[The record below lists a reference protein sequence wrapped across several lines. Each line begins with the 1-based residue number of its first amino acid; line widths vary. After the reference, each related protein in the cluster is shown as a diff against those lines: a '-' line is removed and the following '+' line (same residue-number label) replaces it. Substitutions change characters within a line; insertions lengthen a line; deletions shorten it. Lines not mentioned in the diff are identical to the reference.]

1 MKEATIMTHT
11 VRARTAVALLGLA
24 LFAVACGTGTTSTVP
39 SSAASEQPAP
49 SATVATTPAP
59 SVAPTAVTLLNDFL
73 VSGWHAPM
81 YAGVAKGFF
90 ADQGLKVT
98 IEPGQGSVDGA
109 TKVAAGAADFAQIDA
124 VSAMNAMA
132 NGGDLLL
139 VGVIDQAFPG
149 GLCYLPDRT
158 TINGFGDLMGLRIG
172 SSEGDAY
179 MVPLPG
185 LIEKAGFDPNGF
197 DHIIMTPANYTA
209 ALFTDQ
215 IDAYAC
221 SRATFI
227 PGQAAA
233 TAEGLELAM
242 FRYADTGFQPIGHTL
257 VVNGALVRDNPDL
270 VQRFVDAWAYSAV
283 WAWANPDET
292 MDLFLDANPAI
303 DPDIARAAFLD
314 REKSYAAGDE
324 FFTFNEEKVNATVEF
339 LNSAYDTDLKP
350 ADVYDP
356 QFVNALPDAIKH
368 GQLP

>member
-1 MKEATIMTHT
+1 MIHII
-11 VRARTAVALLGLA
+11 RARTVVALLGLA
-24 LFAVACGTGTTSTVP
+24 LLVAACGTGTPSAAPSAATST
-39 SSAASEQPAP
+39 AASEQEAP
-49 SATVATTPAP
+49 SATTEPTPSP
-59 SVAPTAVTLLNDFL
+59 SVAPTAVTVLNDFL

-90 ADQGLKVT
+90 ADRGLDVT
-98 IEPGQGSVDGA
+98 VEPGQGSVDGA
-109 TKVAAGAADFAQIDA
+109 TKVAAGTADFAQIDS

-132 NGGDLLL
+132 KGGDLLL
-139 VGVIDQAFPG
+139 IGVVDQAFPG

-158 TINGFGDLMGLRIG
+158 TIDDFGDLMGLRIG

-185 LIEKAGFDPNGF
+185 LIKNAGFDPEGYE
-197 DHIIMTPANYTA
+197 HIIMTPANYTA

-233 TAEGLELAM
+233 KAEGLTLGM
-242 FRYADTGFQPIGHTL
+242 FRYADTGFQPIGHAL
-257 VVNGALVRDNPDL
+257 VANGALVRDNPDL
-270 VQRFVDAWAYSAV
+270 VQRFVDAWAYSHV

-292 MDLFLDANPAI
+292 MTLFLEANPAI

-324 FFTFNEEKVNATVEF
+324 FFTFNTEKLDATVEF
-339 LNSAYDTDLKP
+339 VNEAYDADLTP
-350 ADVYDP
+350 DDVYDP
-356 QFVNALPDAIKH
+356 EFVNALPDAIKQGH
-368 GQLP
+368 LP